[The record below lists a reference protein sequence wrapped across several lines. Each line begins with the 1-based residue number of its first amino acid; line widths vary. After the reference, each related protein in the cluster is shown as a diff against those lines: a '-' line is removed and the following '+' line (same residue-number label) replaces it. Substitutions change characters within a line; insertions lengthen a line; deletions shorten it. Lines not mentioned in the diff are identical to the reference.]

1 QRSPSRAEAS
11 EMSTQKDAAPSW
23 GPREAHTLLNKDV
36 PRVDGPVKVSGR
48 AVYAHDVRLP
58 GMLFARVLCSPYPVA
73 TVEFDLEAAKKM
85 PGVGAVID
93 MGAKSVM
100 WLGQPV
106 AAVAADTPERADDAL
121 RALAPKWTP
130 GKWAVSREQS
140 LAEGAPQVD
149 KDGNRAGASSDGDR
163 AETEAAFGKAAAVVE
178 ALYR

>member
-1 QRSPSRAEAS
+1 
-11 EMSTQKDAAPSW
+11 MSTQKESGPSW

-73 TVEFDLEAAKKM
+73 TVEFDVEAAKQM

-93 MGAKSVM
+93 MGTKSVK

-130 GKWAVSREQS
+130 GKWAVTREQS
-140 LAEGAPQVD
+140 LAEGAPAVG
-149 KDGNRAGASSDGDR
+149 KKGNRGKENAQGDR
-163 AETEAAFGKAAAVVE
+163 AEAE
-178 ALYR
+178 